1 MKPASNACL
10 PCDKDVRL
18 DQEPA
23 QGHGPRCSTTNK
35 LGNVILSRGR
45 ADVKTSAACK
55 WRPFLFGKCRASRAW
70 KMRLWMR
77 CRVVASPCPS
87 CTPRASESWCHSN
100 THLVRNLEIERGFAF
115 WLGAHRQSTEP
126 LASFVGKRSSDTVCR
141 DSRPASLKDTQQD
154 RSNFL
159 PRICIGLD
167 KKGK

>member
-1 MKPASNACL
+1 MKPARNACL

-45 ADVKTSAACK
+45 ADLKTSAACK

-87 CTPRASESWCHSN
+87 CTPRASESWCHN
-100 THLVRNLEIERGFAF
+100 NAHLVRI
-115 WLGAHRQSTEP
+115 W
-126 LASFVGKRSSDTVCR
+126 RSSEALLFGLGR
-141 DSRPASLKDTQQD
+141 IAKAQSPSRLLLEKGRLIPCVET
-154 RSNFL
+154 R
-159 PRICIGLD
+159 GLRP
-167 KKGK
+167 